1 MSSIADD
8 NLNDKLRGYRGLIRR
23 DLDELE
29 KKLNTIEAKL
39 DKLNENFEKHI
50 EFIDNTYEGL
60 KNPILAAKRF
70 LGKRW

>member
-8 NLNDKLRGYRGLIRR
+8 NLNNKLRGYRGLIRR

-60 KNPILAAKRF
+60 KNPIKLATRF
-70 LGKRW
+70 FKKW

>member
-8 NLNDKLRGYRGLIRR
+8 NLNNKLRGYRGLIRR

-60 KNPILAAKRF
+60 KNPIKLATRF
-70 LGKRW
+70 FKK

>member
-60 KNPILAAKRF
+60 KNPIKLATRF
-70 LGKRW
+70 FKK

>member
-39 DKLNENFEKHI
+39 DKLNDNFEKHI

-60 KNPILAAKRF
+60 KNPIKLATRFFKR
-70 LGKRW
+70 

>member
-60 KNPILAAKRF
+60 KNPIKLATRF
-70 LGKRW
+70 FKKW

>member
-8 NLNDKLRGYRGLIRR
+8 NLNNKLRGYRGLIRR

-60 KNPILAAKRF
+60 KNPIKLATRFFKR
-70 LGKRW
+70 